1 MDPARG
7 IVQMLTELGETAF
20 QQGIRLAAG
29 LGAGLEGL
37 DPTDLPTRVAGMAD
51 GVVEQ
56 GRANTDLIVSLV
68 RSEVDKAVGRV
79 GFVREEELAALR
91 RHVERLEAAL
101 IAAGVSTGAAAT
113 RAAAKPAATKPAAAK
128 PAATKPAAK
137 KTAATKPAAKKTAA
151 TKTAAK
157 KPAATKTAAKKS
169 AAKKNVDGGGA

>member
-29 LGAGLEGL
+29 LGSGMEGL
-37 DPTDLPTRVAGMAD
+37 DPTDLPTKVAGMAD

-101 IAAGVSTGAAAT
+101 VAAGVSTGAAT
-113 RAAAKPAATKPAAAK
+113 RGAAARPAAKTPAATKSAAK
-128 PAATKPAAK
+128 KPAAK
-137 KTAATKPAAKKTAA
+137 KA
-151 TKTAAK
+151 AAK
-157 KPAATKTAAKKS
+157 KPAATKRAPSKS
-169 AAKKNVDGGGA
+169 VVAENVDGGGA

>member
-29 LGAGLEGL
+29 LGSGMEGL

-101 IAAGVSTGAAAT
+101 VAAGVPTGAGARGAAA
-113 RAAAKPAATKPAAAK
+113 RS
-128 PAATKPAAK
+128 
-137 KTAATKPAAKKTAA
+137 
-151 TKTAAK
+151 AAK
-157 KPAATKTAAKKS
+157 KPAATKS
-169 AAKKNVDGGGA
+169 AAKKPAAKKAAAKKPAATKRAPSKSVVAENVDGGGA

>member
-29 LGAGLEGL
+29 LGSGMEGL

-101 IAAGVSTGAAAT
+101 VAAGVPTGAGARGAAAG
-113 RAAAKPAATKPAAAK
+113 
-128 PAATKPAAK
+128 PAAK
-137 KTAATKPAAKKTAA
+137 RP
-151 TKTAAK
+151 
-157 KPAATKTAAKKS
+157 AAKKS
-169 AAKKNVDGGGA
+169 AAKKPAAKRPATKKSAPAKPVVAEGVDGGGA